1 MVHDWDI
8 RLANYVDS
16 VRYRGFDWSEFDCL
30 VFANGA
36 AQAQLDRDVF
46 DDWIGDYNCYKSA
59 YKHYKGLLKKYNE
72 KSIITAID
80 GRLNRVDRLMPM
92 RGNIVARGHSDLS
105 VVGITLGVAVSDV
118 IAFVGYNGLE
128 FFRPTDGDIYWSVS

>member
-16 VRYRGFDWSEFDCL
+16 VRDRGFDWSGFDCL

-36 AQAQLDRDVF
+36 AQAQLDQGVF

-59 YKHYKGLLKKYNE
+59 YKHYKKLLKRHNE

-105 VVGITLGVAVSDV
+105 VVGVALGVAVSDL
-118 IAFVGYNGLE
+118 IAFVGNNGLIFCKIE
-128 FFRPTDGDIYWSVS
+128 ANDIFWSVS